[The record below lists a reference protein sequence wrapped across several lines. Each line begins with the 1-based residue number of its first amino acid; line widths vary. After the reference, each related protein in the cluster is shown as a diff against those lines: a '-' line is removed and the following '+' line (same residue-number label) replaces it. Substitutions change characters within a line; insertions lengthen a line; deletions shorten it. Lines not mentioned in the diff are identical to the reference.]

1 MIPNTSVDSIH
12 VFTRKL
18 KHQMM
23 PRFSVRSIVSVGGRK
38 KAVDPGWQNRHT
50 QVFAKIAIQLVDTD
64 SQLGNLVI
72 QGLQTWKRGEAMM
85 EEEIRYQNLTQYL
98 SDRLV
103 DNAFEFLF
111 AVARFGSNFSLTKEE
126 EKLIEPVL
134 KPYYEIM
141 ILTNDYFSW
150 ETEYTTFLR
159 SNEKVVVRNAVP
171 LFMEWYSM
179 SCQEA
184 KVALKEKIKSL
195 EDDYCSLKA
204 EFFSQYQI
212 PGSSPAIMRW
222 FEILEGVLAGNI
234 FWSKTCPRFNTA
246 FGSEYKQYLAQRI
259 NEGAYFF
266 NSSTESSAIISNNIL
281 KISKLNLSGQGVTD
295 SECGMGPMGR
305 MKPSLFTCERLP
317 PLDQSVIEYPSRYIA
332 SLPSKEIW
340 HTFIDALNTWYQVP
354 QHHLSIIRTVIT
366 QLHSSSLMLDDIQDH
381 SPLRGGNPA
390 AHRVYGIGQTVNS
403 AYFQCADA
411 LRQIQKISSDS
422 VLVFTEELM
431 ALQIG
436 QGADMY
442 WTYHSITPT
451 EEEYLQTVDSKTTA
465 LFRMAS
471 RLLQGQATMNRCMD
485 MEGFLTLFGRY
496 IQIRNDYQNLASS
509 ENTKNQGFCSDFDG
523 GKYSLP
529 LIHASKHGSPEINAI
544 LQQRKRTESL
554 TTDLKIV
561 LLSELKAKGS
571 LAYTLQVLQNLERA
585 IKDELQSL
593 ESEAEI
599 KNWLLWRIL
608 QQMSLDNHHG

>member
-1 MIPNTSVDSIH
+1 MASNGLQDYADFSLPIPPNRYIDDPEYFCRFHPRVHKETQASDDATVQCQIDVFGRANVGFVKGCLSLRSGGWTSLTYPYCLPERLALVSYINEPDTKCCDS
-12 VFTRKL
+12 
-18 KHQMM
+18 
-23 PRFSVRSIVSVGGRK
+23 SVSVGGRK

-103 DNAFEFLF
+103 DNAFD
-111 AVARFGSNFSLTKEE
+111 LTKEE

-204 EFFSQYQI
+204 GLFSQYQI
-212 PGSSPAIMRW
+212 PGSSPAVMRW

-234 FWSKTCPRFNTA
+234 FWSKTCPRYNTA

-266 NSSTESSAIISNNIL
+266 NSSTESSAIISNDIL

-295 SECGMGPMGR
+295 SEGGMDSM
-305 MKPSLFTCERLP
+305 
-317 PLDQSVIEYPSRYIA
+317 
-332 SLPSKEIW
+332 
-340 HTFIDALNTWYQVP
+340 
-354 QHHLSIIRTVIT
+354 
-366 QLHSSSLMLDDIQDH
+366 DDVQDH
-381 SPLRGGNPA
+381 SPLRRGHPA

-422 VLVFTEELM
+422 VLVFTGNVVLSYCR
-431 ALQIG
+431 
-436 QGADMY
+436 D
-442 WTYHSITPT
+442 
-451 EEEYLQTVDSKTTA
+451 
-465 LFRMAS
+465 
-471 RLLQGQATMNRCMD
+471 
-485 MEGFLTLFGRY
+485 TL
-496 IQIRNDYQNLASS
+496 
-509 ENTKNQGFCSDFDG
+509 
-523 GKYSLP
+523 
-529 LIHASKHGSPEINAI
+529 H
-544 LQQRKRTESL
+544 
-554 TTDLKIV
+554 
-561 LLSELKAKGS
+561 
-571 LAYTLQVLQNLERA
+571 
-585 IKDELQSL
+585 
-593 ESEAEI
+593 
-599 KNWLLWRIL
+599 
-608 QQMSLDNHHG
+608 

>member
-23 PRFSVRSIVSVGGRK
+23 PRFSVRSIVSVGGKK

-212 PGSSPAIMRW
+212 PA
-222 FEILEGVLAGNI
+222 
-234 FWSKTCPRFNTA
+234 
-246 FGSEYKQYLAQRI
+246 
-259 NEGAYFF
+259 
-266 NSSTESSAIISNNIL
+266 SAEWAL
-281 KISKLNLSGQGVTD
+281 WVELNHP
-295 SECGMGPMGR
+295 C
-305 MKPSLFTCERLP
+305 LP
-317 PLDQSVIEYPSRYIA
+317 VIEYPSRYIA

-354 QHHLSIIRTVIT
+354 QHHLTIIRTVIT

-381 SPLRGGNPA
+381 SPLRRGHPA

-485 MEGFLTLFGRY
+485 MEEFLTLFGRY
-496 IQIRNDYQNLASS
+496 IQIRNDYQNLESS

-529 LIHASKHGSPEINAI
+529 LIHASKLGSPEINAI

-554 TTDLKIV
+554 TTDLKVV

-585 IKDELQSL
+585 IKEELQSL